1 MAEEDSSGLGLKFG
15 TIEQAR
21 AMLGESSPLRVA
33 EFEVNLPMI
42 QYYCAAV
49 QDPNPAYWDP
59 DVAAE
64 IWGGIIAPPGMLQT
78 WLLPLPWRPEG
89 KQDFTSMITLVPLP
103 GEKPINVSTEFRFF
117 EPVFVGDRL
126 SMSDRL
132 TDLSEEKTTRLG
144 TGYFLTTEAEIR
156 NQHGRLVATSTNVL
170 FRYQAAA

>member
-21 AMLGESSPLRVA
+21 AMLGQSSPLRVA

-49 QDPNPAYWDP
+49 QDPNPAYWDA
-59 DVAAE
+59 DVAGE

-78 WLLPLPWRPEG
+78 WLLPLPWRPDG

-132 TDLSEEKTTRLG
+132 TELSEAKTTRLG